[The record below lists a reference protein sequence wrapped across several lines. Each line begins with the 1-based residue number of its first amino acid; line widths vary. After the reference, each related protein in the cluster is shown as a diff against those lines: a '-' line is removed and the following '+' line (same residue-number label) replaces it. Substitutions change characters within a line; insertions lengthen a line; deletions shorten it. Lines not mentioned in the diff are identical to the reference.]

1 MVGPG
6 QEPGVQNKDNSGS
19 TGRHNDAFGEIMAA
33 LESAHAIELR
43 LTALAMVRD
52 GVITGE
58 GPTASGRIHFSR
70 CIDATDTEFIRRIL
84 IAGAGSITR
93 EEADQLFDIH
103 DAAIERIDN
112 GAFDALLTR
121 AVVHHVTA
129 AETARAAAFAADID
143 WPRLQASVLDGDTAT
158 WLKARLN
165 RRRRQDG
172 PIAELARI
180 IGASPAWNGAAVAAD
195 LAA

>member
-1 MVGPG
+1 M
-6 QEPGVQNKDNSGS
+6 QNKDNSGS
-19 TGRHNDAFGEIMAA
+19 TGRHHDAFTDLMVA
-33 LESAHAIELR
+33 LEQSPATELC
-43 LTALAMVRD
+43 LAALAMVRD

-70 CIDATDTEFIRRIL
+70 CIDATDTDYIRRIL
-84 IAGAGSITR
+84 VAGAGPVTR
-93 EEADQLFDIH
+93 EEADALFDIH

-112 GAFDALLTR
+112 GAFDALLTK
-121 AVVHHVTA
+121 AVVHHATA
-129 AETARAAAFAADID
+129 GETTRAAAFAADID
-143 WPRLQASVLDGDTAT
+143 WARLQAAVLDGETST

-172 PIAELARI
+172 PIADLARI
-180 IGASPAWNGAAVAAD
+180 IGASPAWNGAAVAGD